1 MKSLVPPK
9 LILIACL
16 AAGLTASRSARAE
29 TLAEKLIAE
38 YEQIHTLTCD
48 IRRDTES
55 GDTRITTLSHVTYQ
69 RPDRLHVENVT
80 PLNRTIVADGTN
92 FFSYIDGDPKGFSRP
107 IDQLN
112 EDMLISLRKVPGTA
126 MDHLLRLKGVP
137 ENSMEPEKDFPVRKS
152 YDAGKVFVV
161 LSMDPEGRLARIEF
175 YPSKEMKE
183 KTAQYDYSQFQ
194 EALPGVWIP
203 TLHRVSYSQGGVDA
217 SESSRV
223 DNLRINPSVNPELF
237 DPDRYFVNI
246 KFASTFDEIYQA
258 PDEQQK

>member
-1 MKSLVPPK
+1 ML
-9 LILIACL
+9 ACFSSGM
-16 AAGLTASRSARAE
+16 AIPCPASAE
-29 TLAEKLIAE
+29 TLAEKLIAQ
-38 YEQIHTLTCD
+38 YEQVQALTCD
-48 IRRDTES
+48 IRRDTET
-55 GDTRITTLSHVTYQ
+55 GDTKVTTLSHVTFQ
-69 RPDRLHVENVT
+69 RPDRLFVENVT
-80 PLNRTIVADGTN
+80 PLKRTIVADGTN
-92 FFSYIDGDPKGFSRP
+92 FFSYIEGDPKGFSRP
-107 IDQLN
+107 INKLS

-152 YDAGKVFVV
+152 YDAGKVFAV

-223 DNLRINPSVNPELF
+223 DNLRINPSVNPDLF
-237 DPDRYFVNI
+237 DPGRYFVNI
-246 KFASTFDEIYQA
+246 KFASTFDEIYRT
-258 PDEQQK
+258 PDGQQK